1 MCKRMS
7 EIASESGQKFHASW
21 CAVAGASAGECSGA
35 GGKAVAKAAPATKA
49 KAPKRHACESVHP
62 GVGHVRWAI
71 ADRKASADMP
81 TVKRSVVAAARL
93 GKRARRAQERANR
106 AGLRANAHAAATV
119 ATTPPVSAP
128 RVTSGPSRVEP
139 TPVRVP
145 GTPDV
150 LTQAERIVQAYGAL
164 TAAYDA
170 RFDAMDD
177 KLEAIISGLRLKLAA
192 A

>member
-71 ADRKASADMP
+71 AERKASADMP
-81 TVKRSVVAAARL
+81 TVKRAVVAAARL
-93 GKRARRAQERANR
+93 GKRARKAQVRANR

-119 ATTPPVSAP
+119 PVTPPVSRP
-128 RVTSGPSRVEP
+128 VVTSGPSRDEP

-150 LTQAERIVQAYGAL
+150 LAAAEAIVRDAQVREERIDRLESKLDDMIAMLAERLGV
-164 TAAYDA
+164 TVA
-170 RFDAMDD
+170 R
-177 KLEAIISGLRLKLAA
+177 
-192 A
+192 